1 MTAATR
7 RSPELLAAMAG
18 AGAMIAFQVA
28 GRATRDALFLAS
40 HPVTQLPAMLVATA
54 VLAAPL
60 IIVVGAIM
68 RRTGPARVIP
78 SAYAVSAAMVFAIWA
93 ASFRFEGIAAIAL
106 FLHVG
111 AAGPVLIS
119 GFWSIVNERFDPRT
133 AKRHVGR
140 IGALGT
146 FGGLVGGFIANR
158 LAVAGAS
165 GFMLPLL
172 GVLHVACAIIMAR
185 IGAAPRVAVAPPP
198 ATTDDA
204 AAAADGEQEI
214 AGVTEFHTG
223 VAILKRVSYLRS
235 LAALVLI
242 LTAGEALLDY
252 VFKAQATARFHSQD
266 ELMGLFSAFHTGVAL
281 VAFLLQTWLSRPAL
295 QGMGIART
303 VALLPVAMAA
313 GGVAVMAIPGLV
325 SATAARAADAVLR
338 NSLFRSG
345 YELLFN
351 PVSPD
356 EKRGTKAL
364 VDVGFARLGDAVG
377 GLLAAALIGLGPASQ
392 MALPAAATLVALAG
406 VAVVYTLHRGYVRV
420 LETRLV
426 RDADHFGGGAAA
438 AAGPPSLDQTH
449 TIDLATLRAHMAAV
463 EATMAAEGKAGTT
476 DSGTDPLPLPLEGV
490 PPAMEPFVTRVLL
503 LHSDDPA
510 RIRQGLH
517 GELVGPD
524 ILPHVVPLLARDEL
538 SAEVA
543 AVLQAALPDAMGQLA
558 DAMLDPTQPQAV
570 RRRIPRILSA
580 VPSAR
585 AVQGLLDG
593 IEDRRFEVRVQCGRA
608 LARLHDRAPDLGIP
622 ADRVYAAVR
631 REVKVERRIWEGQRE
646 IGRIEDSDESP
657 FVDAYLRKRANTS
670 LEHVFTLLSLILPA
684 QPLRI
689 AYRGLHTDDPMLR
702 GTALEY
708 LESVL
713 PDEIRE
719 RLWPF
724 LEEPEREEHPAR
736 EREQILTDLLRSN
749 ESIRI
754 NLDEL
759 RRLDEQSRGGPGEA

>member
-1 MTAATR
+1 MNAEFR

-28 GRATRDALFLAS
+28 GRATRDALFLSS
-40 HPVTQLPAMLVATA
+40 HPVTQLPAMLIATA

-60 IIVVGAIM
+60 IVFVGAIM

-78 SAYAVSAAMVFAIWA
+78 AAYAVSAAIVLAIWA
-93 ASFRFEGIAAIAL
+93 ASFRFEGIASIAL

-146 FGGLVGGFIANR
+146 FGGLVGGFAANR

-165 GFMLPLL
+165 GLMLPILAA
-172 GVLHVACAIIMAR
+172 LHVGCAIIMSR
-185 IGAAPRVAVAPPP
+185 IGTAPG
-198 ATTDDA
+198 A
-204 AAAADGEQEI
+204 AAETTEGAEEEI
-214 AGVTEFHTG
+214 AGVTELHTG

-252 VFKAQATARFHSQD
+252 VFKAHATARFQGQD

-281 VAFLLQTWLSRPAL
+281 VAFLLQTWLSRPVL

-303 VALLPVAMAA
+303 VAMLPLAMAA
-313 GGVAVMAIPGLV
+313 GGVAVMAFPGLV
-325 SATAARAADAVLR
+325 SAMLARAGDAVLR

-351 PVSPD
+351 PVAPE

-377 GLLAAALIGLGPASQ
+377 GLLAAMLIGLGSASQ
-392 MALPAAATLVALAG
+392 MALPAVATLVALSG

-426 RDADHFGGGAAA
+426 RDADHLGAGGAAA
-438 AAGPPSLDQTH
+438 VAGPPSLDQTH
-449 TIDLATLRAHMAAV
+449 TIDLATLRAHMAAA
-463 EATMAAEGKAGTT
+463 EAAAGQEGHAADGESSAPSLG
-476 DSGTDPLPLPLEGV
+476 DAV
-490 PPAMEPFVTRVLL
+490 PPELAPFVTRVALL
-503 LHSDDPA
+503 RSGDPA

-517 GELVGPD
+517 SDLVGPD
-524 ILPHVVPLLARDEL
+524 VLPHLVPLLERDEL

-543 AVLQAALPDAMGQLA
+543 AVLQASLPDAVGQLT
-558 DAMLDPTQPQAV
+558 DAMLDPVQPVVV
-570 RRRIPRILSA
+570 RRRIPRILAA

-585 AVQGLLDG
+585 AVQGLLTG
-593 IEDRRFEVRVQCGRA
+593 LEDRRFEVRVQCGRA
-608 LARLHDRAPDLGIP
+608 LARLHDRAPELAIP
-622 ADRVYAAVR
+622 GERIYEAVR
-631 REVKVERRIWEGQRE
+631 SEVRVERRIWEGQRE
-646 IGRIEDSDESP
+646 IGRIEGGEESP
-657 FVDAYLRKRANTS
+657 FVDEYLRKRANTS
-670 LEHVFTLLSLILPA
+670 LDHVFTLLSLVLPT

-713 PDEIRE
+713 PAEIRD

-724 LEEPEREEHPAR
+724 LEEPERHDHPSR

-759 RRLDEQSRGGPGEA
+759 RKLDEQSRGGSGGDSGGAPA